1 MIPFQMMQDAINFTF
16 HNVSI
21 NTWQRLLLQFWNPSL
36 HSTMFLLILWQLPR
50 ANISDIT
57 LHSTMFLLIRGST
70 TGIVTS
76 VSSFTFHNVSI
87 NTRDDRARYHRK
99 KTLHSTMFLLIPDE
113 EIQSFQ
119 SIYPLHST
127 MFLLIHSS

>member
-87 NTRDDRARYHRK
+87 NTFGFFVLCFRLPA
-99 KTLHSTMFLLIPDE
+99 LHSTMFLLIPDE